1 MPTKFF
7 LALAVLALTTTPNL
21 DAQAMIG
28 YGHQVAKAGAIG
40 AAVGSGLAGGLTKVG
55 STLEGPNARKRSP
68 LRRVTKSSTMT
79 TGTGSGKIV
88 ISGGEFAT
96 VQQVDDADAP
106 ADDSAEVLE
115 ARAPKAAVGEQE
127 NQPKP
132 VFDTSTPAPSPSR
145 GPAKA
150 PAKSD
155 QDDAV
160 AENAAAAL
168 EESDAPATD
177 ATGSSGAREVAN
189 SGSSTGVIAGGF
201 EAAASSTDSAAI
213 DTAVENT
220 VAEVEAPVPAPAPFT
235 FDQVEVGGSVQS
247 IIGSL
252 GRPATAIF
260 GLSGINYSEKYFFK
274 MEDGSRMVV
283 LAIGGVITRAGIT

>member
-1 MPTKFF
+1 MPTKFI
-7 LALAVLALTTTPNL
+7 LALAVLALTAAPHL

-55 STLEGPNARKRSP
+55 TTLEGPNARKRSP

-79 TGTGSGKIV
+79 TGTASGKIV

-96 VQQVDDADAP
+96 VQKVDDAEAL

-115 ARAPKAAVGEQE
+115 ARAPKAAVGAPE

-132 VFDTSTPAPSPSR
+132 TFDTRTPAPSASR

-150 PAKSD
+150 AAKSD

-168 EESDAPATD
+168 EESDTLASD
-177 ATGSSGAREVAN
+177 ATGSSNARDAVKTE
-189 SGSSTGVIAGGF
+189 SSTGVIAGGL
-201 EAAASSTDSAAI
+201 EAATSSTDA
-213 DTAVENT
+213 AVENT
-220 VAEVEAPVPAPAPFT
+220 VAAVVAPVPAPAPFT

-247 IIGSL
+247 IIGNL
-252 GRPATAIF
+252 GRPATAIY
-260 GLSGINYSEKYFFK
+260 GLSGINYSEKYFFT
-274 MEDGSRMVV
+274 MQDGSRMVV
-283 LAIGGVITRAGIT
+283 LAIDGVITRAGLT

>member
-1 MPTKFF
+1 
-7 LALAVLALTTTPNL
+7 
-21 DAQAMIG
+21 
-28 YGHQVAKAGAIG
+28 
-40 AAVGSGLAGGLTKVG
+40 
-55 STLEGPNARKRSP
+55 
-68 LRRVTKSSTMT
+68 MT
-79 TGTGSGKIV
+79 TGTASGKIV

-96 VQQVDDADAP
+96 VKKVDDADAP

-132 VFDTSTPAPSPSR
+132 VFDTSAPVPSSSR

-155 QDDAV
+155 QDVAV
-160 AENAAAAL
+160 AENAEVAL

-177 ATGSSGAREVAN
+177 ATSSSDPREVAN
-189 SGSSTGVIAGGF
+189 SGSSTAVIAGGL
-201 EAAASSTDSAAI
+201 EAAASSTDVGAI
-213 DTAVENT
+213 DAAVENT
-220 VAEVEAPVPAPAPFT
+220 VAVVEAPVPAPAPFT

-252 GRPATAIF
+252 GRPATAIY
-260 GLSGINYSEKYFFK
+260 GLSGINYSEKYFFT
-274 MEDGSRMVV
+274 MQDGSRMVV
-283 LAIGGVITRAGIT
+283 LAIDGVITRAGLT

>member
-55 STLEGPNARKRSP
+55 TTLEGPSARKRSP

-79 TGTGSGKIV
+79 TGAGSGKIV

-96 VQQVDDADAP
+96 VQRVDDAEAP
-106 ADDSAEVLE
+106 ADESAEVLE

-132 VFDTSTPAPSPSR
+132 TFDTSTPAPSASR

-150 PAKSD
+150 PAKPD
-155 QDDAV
+155 QEDAV
-160 AENAAAAL
+160 AENDAVAL
-168 EESDAPATD
+168 EESDTLASD

-189 SGSSTGVIAGGF
+189 SGSSTGVIAGGL
-201 EAAASSTDSAAI
+201 EAAASSTDDGAIDAAI
-213 DTAVENT
+213 ENT
-220 VAEVEAPVPAPAPFT
+220 VAAVEAPVPAPDPFT

-252 GRPATAIF
+252 GRPATAIY
-260 GLSGINYSEKYFFK
+260 GLSGINYSEKYFFT
-274 MEDGSRMVV
+274 MQDGSRMVV
-283 LAIGGVITRAGIT
+283 LAIDGVITRAGLT